1 MQIIARHCEC
11 LLQRK
16 QKWASFEIAIV
27 DNVQILM
34 ALRAKCMVETGLCD
48 FQ

>member
-16 QKWASFEIAIV
+16 HKWTSFEIAIV
-27 DNVQILM
+27 DYVQILV
-34 ALRAKCMVETGLCD
+34 ALRA
-48 FQ
+48 